1 MENQIF
7 SFKLPLHYT
16 VYTFFLL
23 RSVYFSRA
31 AWFTHTYYFFSLF
44 FFLFWVRSEHVSL
57 GAWYTHTHTY
67 IYIYIYRSWVRNFCS
82 RGHVAASIYLSKQ
95 PHTYIFIFH
104 TNTFI
109 FDKLYI
115 YIHMPKKKK
124 EFSIFNQIY
133 IWWQFFIK

>member
-1 MENQIF
+1 MESQIF

-31 AWFTHTYYFFSLF
+31 AWFTHTYSFFSF
-44 FFLFWVRSEHVSL
+44 FGWDQNTLVLVH
-57 GAWYTHTHTY
+57 GTHTHT
-67 IYIYIYRSWVRNFCS
+67 YIYIYRSWVRNFCS

-124 EFSIFNQIY
+124 KSLVFSIK
-133 IWWQFFIK
+133 FIFGGNFS